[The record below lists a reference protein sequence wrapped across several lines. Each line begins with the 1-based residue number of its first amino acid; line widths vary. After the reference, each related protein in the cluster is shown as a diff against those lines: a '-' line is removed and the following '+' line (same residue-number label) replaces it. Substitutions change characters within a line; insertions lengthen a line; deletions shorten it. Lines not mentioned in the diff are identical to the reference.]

1 MVFKSGYDPFP
12 DKLRPQF
19 PDFKIKNIT
28 GAISLP
34 SAASKITRNPLC
46 NKNILKGVDGIAS
59 LPDAAES
66 LGKSLGEVASDL
78 SLFDE
83 DGNKKIPA
91 PSFEDMFSGL
101 PEITEL
107 ANPEFILESL
117 GLPTEI
123 DPEQVVTAA
132 ADDVLRQLDIDNSLA
147 ELCKEVDQAAQD
159 AQQTLLT
166 QTPTLPNINSL
177 IPTTELPS
185 FGAITDRIPRAEDLI

>member
-12 DKLRPQF
+12 DRIRPQF
-19 PDFKIKNIT
+19 PDFKIKNVT
-28 GAISLP
+28 GIVSVP
-34 SAASKITRNPLC
+34 GAASSVTRNPLC

-59 LPDAAES
+59 HPDAAEALGGS
-66 LGKSLGEVASDL
+66 LTGIVSDNPL
-78 SLFDE
+78 VDE
-83 DGNKKIPA
+83 DGNFKIAP
-91 PSFEDMFSGL
+91 PSFDDMFSGL

-107 ANPEFILESL
+107 ASPEFILESL

-132 ADDVLRQLDIDNSLA
+132 ADDVLRQLDIDNPLA

-166 QTPTLPNINSL
+166 QTPTLPNINSV
-177 IPTTELPS
+177 IPTAELPS
-185 FGAITDRIPRAEDLI
+185 FGNVTDKIPRAEDLF